1 VGGNP
6 KFKIRNSKFLHERIA
21 AMSVECDH
29 CGLPVPAGLVEN
41 GAELQFCCNGC
52 RVAYDVIRGHGLDG
66 YYDIKARIDA
76 PDEPAHV
83 SGKSFAEFDDPAFH
97 RLYCRTLPSGLETVE
112 LYLEGVHC
120 AACVWL
126 VEKLTVVV
134 DGVADVR
141 LDLGKALATV
151 AWNPGT
157 TPLSEVAR
165 FLDSIGYTPHPFRGV
180 EARDMAR
187 REERALLVR
196 IAVAG
201 AIAGNVMLTAFALY
215 GGHFHGISAEFQS
228 FFRWASLALAVP
240 SVTWCATVFYR
251 GAWGALKTRALHMDL
266 PIAIGILAGFTQ
278 GAINT
283 IRGAGEI
290 YFDSVTALIFFL
302 LVGRFLQR
310 RQQLKAASSTELM
323 FSLAPSTARLVE
335 AEGVREV
342 PLEALTPGA
351 TVEIRAGDSVPADGV
366 VTEGSSILDRSLLTG
381 ESLPEPVEIGDP
393 VHAGTVNLGARLLI
407 EVRAT
412 GEDTRVGR
420 LMRLVEEAAMRRAPV
435 VLLADRISGWFVAV
449 VLALAAITLG
459 VWLRL
464 DPEHAVSHA
473 VALLIVSCPCALGL
487 ATPLAVSAAIG
498 RAARRK
504 ILIKGGDALESLARP
519 GRMLLD
525 KTGTLTEGRLAVV
538 RWWGDESVK
547 PAVAAIERHSA
558 HPVAR
563 ALAAIAPEVDSP
575 DAREVHELAGAGVE
589 GLVDGRRVLVASAAH
604 ATRELGLL
612 PPTASDVVDGYA
624 EDGLSPIV
632 IAVDDRVVAVA
643 AIGDPLR
650 PDSEGSVSA
659 IRASGW
665 RIEILSGDHPVVVRS
680 IASQVGI
687 EAAAA
692 RGGASPEDKLEAVR
706 RTAADATTAMVGDGV
721 NDAAA
726 LAAAT
731 VGVGVH
737 GGAEAALAAA
747 DVYLARPGLEPV
759 VELLRGSR
767 RTLGVIRR
775 NLVLSLAYNV
785 VAISFAITGHMS
797 PLLAAVLMPLSSMTV
812 VLSSYRARTF

>member
-1 VGGNP
+1 
-6 KFKIRNSKFLHERIA
+6 
-21 AMSVECDH
+21 MSVDCDH
-29 CGLPVPAGLVEN
+29 CGLPVPAGLVED

-52 RVAYDVIRGHGLDG
+52 RVAYQVIHEHGLDG

-76 PDEPAHV
+76 PEQAAQR

-97 RLYCRTLPSGLETVE
+97 KLYCRTLPSGLETVE

-126 VEKLTVVV
+126 VEKLTVAV
-134 DGVADVR
+134 DGVAEVR
-141 LDLGKALATV
+141 LDLGRSLATV
-151 AWNPGT
+151 TWNPET

-165 FLDSIGYTPHPFRGV
+165 FLDSIGYAPHPFRGV

-187 REERALLVR
+187 REERALLIR

-201 AIAGNVMLTAFALY
+201 AIAGNVMLIAFALY
-215 GGHFHGISAEFQS
+215 GGYFHGIADEFRS
-228 FFRWASLALAVP
+228 FFRWVSLALAVP

-266 PIAIGILAGFTQ
+266 PIAIGILAGFIQ

-283 IRGAGEI
+283 VRDAGEI

-310 RQQLKAASSTELM
+310 RQQLRAASSTELL
-323 FSLAPSTARLVE
+323 FSLAPSTARLVDGQ
-335 AEGVREV
+335 GVREV
-342 PLEALTPGA
+342 PLEALGPGSN
-351 TVEIRAGDSVPADGV
+351 VEVRAGDSIPADGTV
-366 VTEGSSILDRSLLTG
+366 VEGSSTLDRSLLTG
-381 ESLPEPVEIGDP
+381 ESQPEPVVCGDP
-393 VHAGTVNLGARLLI
+393 VHAGTVNLSGRLLV
-407 EVRAT
+407 EVRAA

-420 LMRLVEEAAMRRAPV
+420 LMRLVEEGAMRRAPV
-435 VLLADRISGWFVAV
+435 VLMADRISGWFVAI
-449 VLALAAITLG
+449 VLVLAAITVA
-459 VWLRL
+459 VWLEL
-464 DPEHAVSHA
+464 DPEHAVEHA

-498 RAARRK
+498 RAARQQ
-504 ILIKGGDALESLARP
+504 ILIKGGDALESLGRS

-547 PAVAAIERHSA
+547 PMVAAIERHSA

-563 ALAAIAPEVDSP
+563 ALSAVADGSEKPEIE
-575 DAREVHELAGAGVE
+575 EVEEVTGAGIK
-589 GLVDGRRVLVASAAH
+589 GKIDGRSIVIASTAHIVA
-604 ATRELGLL
+604 ELGPL
-612 PPTASDVVDGYA
+612 PDDAA
-624 EDGLSPIV
+624 EAAEGFAGDGLSPIAV
-632 IAVDDRVVAVA
+632 AVDQRVVAIA
-643 AIGDPLR
+643 GLGDPLR
-650 PDSEGSVSA
+650 PDSADAVAA
-659 IRASGW
+659 IRDRGW
-665 RIEILSGDHPVVVRS
+665 TVGILSGDHPSVVKS
-680 IASQVGI
+680 IGSQVGI
-687 EAAAA
+687 GQESAC
-692 RGGASPEDKLEAVR
+692 GGVSPEEKLETVR
-706 RTAADATTAMVGDGV
+706 KASEGTNTAMVGDGV

-731 VGVGVH
+731 VGIGVH

-759 VELLRGSR
+759 VDLLRGAG

-775 NLVLSLAYNV
+775 NLVFSLAYNV
-785 VAISFAITGHMS
+785 VAVSFAITGHMS
-797 PLLAAVLMPLSSMTV
+797 PIMAAILMPLSSMTV
-812 VLSSYRARTF
+812 VLSSYRAKTF